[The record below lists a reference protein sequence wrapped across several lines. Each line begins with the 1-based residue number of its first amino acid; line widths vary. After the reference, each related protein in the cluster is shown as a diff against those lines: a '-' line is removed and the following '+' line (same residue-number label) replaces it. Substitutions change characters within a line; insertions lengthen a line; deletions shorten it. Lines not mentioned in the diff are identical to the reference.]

1 MNKRF
6 VITEEEKKSIRS
18 LYKLDENL
26 IDDVLDYI
34 ETEGP
39 KVVDKVT
46 DFLGIKTDDDKV
58 CNINQG
64 YNDAF

>member
-39 KVVDKVT
+39 KVVDKV
-46 DFLGIKTDDDKV
+46 V
-58 CNINQG
+58 VQSHHV
-64 YNDAF
+64 